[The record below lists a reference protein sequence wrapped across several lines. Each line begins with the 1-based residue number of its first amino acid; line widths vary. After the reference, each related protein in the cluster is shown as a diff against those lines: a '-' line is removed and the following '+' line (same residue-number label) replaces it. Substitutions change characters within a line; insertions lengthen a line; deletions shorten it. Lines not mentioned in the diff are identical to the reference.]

1 MICCSK
7 LFKSHYCEK
16 KYIYQ
21 DSVDVKRQMYI
32 VKIHKHKKDDQY
44 VKFVSRGRCEP
55 NLSGT

>member
-1 MICCSK
+1 MYAVSFLNPTIVK
-7 LFKSHYCEK
+7 NI
-16 KYIYQ
+16 YIYQ